1 MISLRR
7 SASFEKA
14 IRRLG
19 PEQAKRAAKSLTQ
32 FLENPRHPHL
42 HFERLGGTPYLTI
55 KADNNFRIIMR
66 ESGKDVFDL
75 VDVVDHNTMKQQYGR
90 NKR

>member
-1 MISLRR
+1 
-7 SASFEKA
+7 
-14 IRRLG
+14 
-19 PEQAKRAAKSLTQ
+19 
-32 FLENPRHPHL
+32 
-42 HFERLGGTPYLTI
+42 
-55 KADNNFRIIMR
+55 MR